1 MSVVDEYRQ
10 RQPLVELER
19 KAKKARRPGWWTQED
34 IDLAKAEAR
43 NLVKF
48 FERASCLS

>member
-1 MSVVDEYRQ
+1 MSVIDEHRQ
-10 RQPLVELER
+10 HQTLDELER

-43 NLVKF
+43 EMVKF
-48 FERASCLS
+48 FKEAECLS